1 MRRLRH
7 QLHSPLGSADGTG
20 PGAFSEE
27 AQILGH
33 ACWGPL
39 ASYLPVLIIGSVFLC
54 LDRK

>member
-7 QLHSPLGSADGTG
+7 QLQPPLGTADGTG

-39 ASYLPVLIIGSVFLC
+39 VSYLPVLIIEFVSLC